1 MINAIF
7 ELLMSNEFCEL
18 PWETKA
24 TKLVENEHL
33 GQNV

>member
-1 MINAIF
+1 MTNAIF

-18 PWETKA
+18 PWEMKA
-24 TKLVENEHL
+24 IELVEIEHL

>member
-1 MINAIF
+1 MIITIF

-18 PWETKA
+18 PWEMKVIE
-24 TKLVENEHL
+24 LVENEHL